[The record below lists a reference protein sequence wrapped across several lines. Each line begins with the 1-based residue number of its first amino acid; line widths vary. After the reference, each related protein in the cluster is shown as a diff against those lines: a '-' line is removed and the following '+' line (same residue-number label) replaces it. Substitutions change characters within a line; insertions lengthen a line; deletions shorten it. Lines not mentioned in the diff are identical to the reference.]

1 MNNEQQKLCEEIWRE
16 YEAYIIKL
24 CNAKLSSHLDEAAEL
39 VSEVYEALCEAID
52 AGKNINNPKP
62 WLYSVANNKLKEKYT
77 EINRKKAFETSLDS
91 SYLYSIELVKST
103 DILDEMVSE
112 EDISKMKSKIDE
124 ELLPIESD
132 LIKYH
137 YEENMKLKDMAKIVG
152 KTESAIKQSN
162 LRLSR
167 KVQRLAKEKLE
178 DFFKF

>member
-77 EINRKKAFETSLDS
+77 EINRKKHLKQAL
-91 SYLYSIELVKST
+91 ILVIFIQLSWLKAL
-103 DILDEMVSE
+103 IFL
-112 EDISKMKSKIDE
+112 MKWSPRKIF
-124 ELLPIESD
+124 
-132 LIKYH
+132 
-137 YEENMKLKDMAKIVG
+137 LK
-152 KTESAIKQSN
+152 
-162 LRLSR
+162 
-167 KVQRLAKEKLE
+167 
-178 DFFKF
+178 